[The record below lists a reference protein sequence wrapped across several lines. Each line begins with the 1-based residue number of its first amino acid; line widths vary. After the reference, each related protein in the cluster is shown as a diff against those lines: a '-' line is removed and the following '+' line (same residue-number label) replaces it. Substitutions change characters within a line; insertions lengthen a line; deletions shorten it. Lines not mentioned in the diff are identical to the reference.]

1 MAYYDD
7 NPDYTLRW
15 PPELFALEA
24 DLLVRLSAELG
35 TGSDWQE
42 EVALLLQEAFVSQV
56 PANDFAKVA
65 RAEAQRWAQVE
76 RLFAGAKDRTV
87 TEGGRAR
94 RALAEDDEPF

>member
-15 PPELFALEA
+15 SPELFALEA
-24 DLLVRLSAELG
+24 DLLVRRGEELG

-42 EVALLLQEAFVSQV
+42 EVALLLQEAFVSEV

-65 RAEAQRWAQVE
+65 KAHAQELAQAG
-76 RLFAGAKDRTV
+76 RLFAGAKAKDRTV

-94 RALAEDDEPF
+94 RALDEPF